1 MGVGQV
7 FIYIISGLTFALIMI
22 FGYKAINSFLISG
35 EQVEFIDFKNQL
47 ESSVKKIYSEYGAVR
62 EETFNLPSSY
72 ERICFVNMD
81 YYIENIND
89 REREINQ
96 LCQDSSAAC
105 DVWKDAQ
112 IAMET
117 QMGSGRK
124 DGWNNATANVFL
136 VPTAPNPIKVFRI
149 NISAPITTAEGIEY
163 QEKGFHCFDID
174 EGSFSLVL
182 EGRGDRTEISPPE
195 SYSEP

>member
-1 MGVGQV
+1 M
-7 FIYIISGLTFALIMI
+7 
-22 FGYKAINSFLISG
+22 
-35 EQVEFIDFKNQL
+35 
-47 ESSVKKIYSEYGAVR
+47 
-62 EETFNLPSSY
+62 
-72 ERICFVNMD
+72 
-81 YYIENIND
+81 
-89 REREINQ
+89 
-96 LCQDSSAAC
+96 CQDSSAAC

-182 EGRGDRTEISPPE
+182 EGRGDHTEISPPE
-195 SYSEP
+195 SYSES